1 MVNLKIKEERE
12 KKEKK
17 RLLVL
22 NQSPFNN
29 TCLQEGD
36 ALTNQ
41 TLPRKAAFS
50 DVTVAHASPTC

>member
-12 KKEKK
+12 KKKKK

-29 TCLQEGD
+29 TCH
-36 ALTNQ
+36 
-41 TLPRKAAFS
+41 PFRKEM
-50 DVTVAHASPTC
+50 P